1 MGTMKRCNQS
11 GGYRLTRTLVSSW
24 LLLLLIFWVGP
35 PAVAASAELEGADVE
50 LLDVYRLGHGDR
62 LSVQVYGEAELS
74 KEYAIGS
81 NGRLS
86 FPFIGEVPV
95 MGLTAIEVGQRLTEA
110 LRGDY
115 LIDPK
120 VTVTVVRYRPIYV
133 NGEVKSPGAMDFEP
147 GLTVRQA
154 ISLAGGMTDR
164 ASARKI
170 YRVPA
175 GGNRTSSKPQKV
187 GLDVRLEPGDTITI
201 EESFF

>member
-1 MGTMKRCNQS
+1 MKRCKKT
-11 GGYRLTRTLVSSW
+11 GGDPPTLSLAYGW
-24 LLLLLIFWVGP
+24 FLLFIFFMAGP
-35 PAVAASAELEGADVE
+35 HAIAASSEQDAAEVE

-62 LSVQVYGEAELS
+62 LSVQVYGESELS

-95 MGLTAIEVGQRLTEA
+95 MGLTAIEVGQRLTDA

-175 GGNRTSSKPQKV
+175 GGPRNSGKPQKV
-187 GLDVRLEPGDTITI
+187 GLDVRLSPGDTITI

>member
-1 MGTMKRCNQS
+1 MKRFNS
-11 GGYRLTRTLVSSW
+11 RSSLHW
-24 LLLLLIFWVGP
+24 AWLICLLLTALSVQTGAAE
-35 PAVAASAELEGADVE
+35 PAATDDPM
-50 LLDVYRLGHGDR
+50 LDVYRLGHGDR
-62 LSVQVYGEAELS
+62 LSVQVYGEPELS
-74 KEYAIGS
+74 SEYAIGS

-86 FPFIGEVPV
+86 FPLIGEVQV
-95 MGLTAIEVGQRLTEA
+95 SGLTAIEVGKKLGEA

-120 VTVTVVRYRPIYV
+120 VTVTVVRYRPIYI
-133 NGEVKSPGAMDFEP
+133 NGQVKNPGAKDYEP

-170 YRVPA
+170 YLISANPTQR
-175 GGNRTSSKPQKV
+175 SDKPQKV
-187 GLDVRLEPGDTITI
+187 SLDARLNPGDTITI